1 MVDCVIGNVEYALT
15 RNSHAIRKTE
25 RPLRSIVEAC
35 FDVLP
40 SFREV
45 QLPKRILQPTLNVS
59 FGGRSATITI
69 VCIASEPLIHAR
81 LQITVKS

>member
-1 MVDCVIGNVEYALT
+1 MVDCVIANVGCTLT
-15 RNSHAIRKTE
+15 RSSHAIRKTE
-25 RPLRSIVEAC
+25 RLLRGVVEAC

-69 VCIASEPLIHAR
+69 VCIASKPFERAR